1 MKLIATAVALLLSQT
16 LVSAQDE
23 PPPPPPVPHDMPHV
37 VLGPPEGF
45 EPPEHKPPMS
55 EDPAEAHEMALDR
68 FFKFM
73 DANGNGEIDN
83 LEFRAWVWHFNMP
96 PPEKYV
102 DDSEEKR
109 ERGIRRRLKEEY
121 VEGFSGDEQSCG
133 STDTPATPVDC
144 TDTSGNWQEISNV
157 LSEANCQFGYTDAQQ
172 GPNRMVIYDNNYS
185 VACVGGSYEPSVYVG
200 LTPSNSNWGAF
211 VQPSKTCQMKTG
223 TLPSNPSTRVVER
236 IVCPGP

>member
-1 MKLIATAVALLLSQT
+1 MSTFILALSLIGMATA
-16 LVSAQDE
+16 SAIAQQPPRPHPE
-23 PPPPPPVPHDMPHV
+23 MVQAFQQAGEPGWAWLFLAPPPGTKVPPPPHQ
-37 VLGPPEGF
+37 
-45 EPPEHKPPMS
+45 
-55 EDPAEAHEMALDR
+55 R
-68 FFKFM
+68 
-73 DANGNGEIDN
+73 
-83 LEFRAWVWHFNMP
+83 
-96 PPEKYV
+96 
-102 DDSEEKR
+102 DSERAK
-109 ERGIRRRLKEEY
+109 IMFFDRLFALMDTDGDGTISKEEMLAWLRD
-121 VEGFSGDEQSCG
+121 VHFGHGEGEEQSSEEQSCG

-144 TDTSGNWQEISNV
+144 TDTSGNWQEVSNV

-236 IVCPGP
+236 IVCPAP